1 MSQPIFPIGIS
12 FKDWASQMKV
22 NFPHLYLPNPLEVSQ
37 WRFWAS
43 QVVLANNVPN
53 YILPT
58 HLTFPEHEDWR
69 KWATYFLTSLK
80 S

>member
-1 MSQPIFPIGIS
+1 MAQPIFPISIS
-12 FKDWASQMKV
+12 FKEWASQLRLSY
-22 NFPHLYLPNPLEVSQ
+22 PQLYLPNPFDVSE

-43 QVVLANNVPN
+43 QVILANNIPHPV
-53 YILPT
+53 LPT

-69 KWATYFLTSLK
+69 KWAVYFLSSLG